1 MIPGELKYTKEHE
14 WVKIDNDQATFG
26 ITEHAQSE
34 MGDVTLVEVPE
45 KEASIEQSK
54 AFSTIESVKAAS
66 EIYAPLSGS
75 VTDTNEELI
84 NKPELINE
92 SPYEKG
98 WICKIKLSNPAE
110 ADKLMDAMAYQQY
123 LETLKK

>member
-1 MIPGELKYTKEHE
+1 MLPENLKYTKEHE

-34 MGDVTLVEVPE
+34 MGDVTFVELPE